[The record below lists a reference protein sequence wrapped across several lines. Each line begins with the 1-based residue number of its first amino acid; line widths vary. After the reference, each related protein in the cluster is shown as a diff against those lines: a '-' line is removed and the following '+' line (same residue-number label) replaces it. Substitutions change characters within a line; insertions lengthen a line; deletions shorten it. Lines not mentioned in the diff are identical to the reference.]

1 MFTAHPNITD
11 LQVKEKGIH
20 KVLFS
25 MNIHQVATP
34 ELSAEDA
41 RSYVIFFRE
50 GSSLSAYI
58 GIYFMRTDRRFFY
71 SYTANPF
78 PFEGLSDV
86 EDEARG
92 FVEDMGFVLDEINIG
107 GMSLDEKNRWLDE
120 QPMFSRRKPAGPEAA
135 APRPPQR
142 PEPSA
147 PHAARPAASPGPPSR
162 PQPAPAPRQAVPAG
176 AAGLPNQYSK
186 QEARSSTGVVGR
198 DKDALARLL
207 ASF

>member
-1 MFTAHPNITD
+1 MFTADPNITD

-20 KVLFS
+20 KILFS

-58 GIYFMRTDRRFFY
+58 SIYFMRTDRRFYY

-120 QPMFSRRKPAGPEAA
+120 QPMFSRRKPADSQAA
-135 APRPPQR
+135 APQPAQQ
-142 PEPSA
+142 PEP
-147 PHAARPAASPGPPSR
+147 PAR

-176 AAGLPNQYSK
+176 AAGLPKQYSK

>member
-1 MFTAHPNITD
+1 MFTADPNITD
-11 LQVKEKGIH
+11 LKVKEKGIH
-20 KVLFS
+20 KILFS

-58 GIYFMRTDRRFFY
+58 GIYFMRTDRRFYY

-120 QPMFSRRKPAGPEAA
+120 QPMFSRTKPAEPQAA
-135 APRPPQR
+135 APRPAQR
-142 PEPSA
+142 P
-147 PHAARPAASPGPPSR
+147 ASPGPPAR

-176 AAGLPNQYSK
+176 AAGLPKQYSK

>member
-1 MFTAHPNITD
+1 MFTADPNITD
-11 LQVKEKGIH
+11 LKVKEKGIH
-20 KVLFS
+20 KILFS

-58 GIYFMRTDRRFFY
+58 SIYFMRTDRRFYY

-120 QPMFSRRKPAGPEAA
+120 QPMFSRTKLAEPQAA
-135 APRPPQR
+135 APRPAQ
-142 PEPSA
+142 
-147 PHAARPAASPGPPSR
+147 RPAASPGPPAR

-176 AAGLPNQYSK
+176 AAGLPKQYSK

>member
-1 MFTAHPNITD
+1 MFTADPNITD

-20 KVLFS
+20 KILFS

-58 GIYFMRTDRRFFY
+58 GIYFMRTDRRFYY

-120 QPMFSRRKPAGPEAA
+120 QPMFNRRKPAEPQAA
-135 APRPPQR
+135 APRPAQR
-142 PEPSA
+142 PE
-147 PHAARPAASPGPPSR
+147 PPSR

-176 AAGLPNQYSK
+176 AAGLPKQYSK
-186 QEARSSTGVVGR
+186 QEARNSTGVVGR

>member
-1 MFTAHPNITD
+1 MFTADPNITD
-11 LQVKEKGIH
+11 LKVKEKGIH
-20 KVLFS
+20 KILFS

-58 GIYFMRTDRRFFY
+58 GIYFMRTDRRFYY

-120 QPMFSRRKPAGPEAA
+120 QPMFSRTKLAEPQAA
-135 APRPPQR
+135 APRPAQ
-142 PEPSA
+142 
-147 PHAARPAASPGPPSR
+147 RPAASPGPPAR

-176 AAGLPNQYSK
+176 AAGLPKQYSK

>member
-1 MFTAHPNITD
+1 MFTADPNITD
-11 LQVKEKGIH
+11 LKVEEKGIH
-20 KVLFS
+20 KILFS

-58 GIYFMRTDRRFFY
+58 GIYFMRTDRRFYY

-86 EDEARG
+86 EEEARG

-120 QPMFSRRKPAGPEAA
+120 QPMFSRRKPAEPQAA
-135 APRPPQR
+135 VPLPAQ
-142 PEPSA
+142 
-147 PHAARPAASPGPPSR
+147 RPAASPEPPSR

-176 AAGLPNQYSK
+176 AAGLPKQYSK

>member
-1 MFTAHPNITD
+1 MFTADPNITD
-11 LQVKEKGIH
+11 LKVKEKGIH

-120 QPMFSRRKPAGPEAA
+120 QPMFSRTKLAEPQAA
-135 APRPPQR
+135 APRPAQ
-142 PEPSA
+142 
-147 PHAARPAASPGPPSR
+147 RPAASPGPPAR

-176 AAGLPNQYSK
+176 AAGLPKQYSK

>member
-1 MFTAHPNITD
+1 MFTADPNITD

-20 KVLFS
+20 KILFS

-58 GIYFMRTDRRFFY
+58 SIYFMRTDRRFYY

-120 QPMFSRRKPAGPEAA
+120 QPMFSRRKPADSQAA
-135 APRPPQR
+135 APQPAQQ
-142 PEPSA
+142 PEP
-147 PHAARPAASPGPPSR
+147 PAR

-176 AAGLPNQYSK
+176 AAGLPKQYSK
-186 QEARSSTGVVGR
+186 KEARSSTGVVGR

>member
-1 MFTAHPNITD
+1 MCALVDRFCEEVYADMFTADPNITD
-11 LQVKEKGIH
+11 LKGKEKGNH
-20 KVLFS
+20 KILFS

-58 GIYFMRTDRRFFY
+58 GIYFMRTDRRFYY

-120 QPMFSRRKPAGPEAA
+120 QPMFNRRKPAEPQAA
-135 APRPPQR
+135 APRPAQR
-142 PEPSA
+142 PES
-147 PHAARPAASPGPPSR
+147 PSR

-176 AAGLPNQYSK
+176 AAGP
-186 QEARSSTGVVGR
+186 
-198 DKDALARLL
+198 
-207 ASF
+207 

>member
-1 MFTAHPNITD
+1 MFTADPNITD

-20 KVLFS
+20 KILFS

-58 GIYFMRTDRRFFY
+58 GIYFMRTDRRFYY

-120 QPMFSRRKPAGPEAA
+120 QPMFSRRKPDAV
-135 APRPPQR
+135 
-142 PEPSA
+142 
-147 PHAARPAASPGPPSR
+147 RPAASPGPPAR

-176 AAGLPNQYSK
+176 AAGLPKQYSK
-186 QEARSSTGVVGR
+186 PEARSSTGVVGR